1 MGQAEEKGPRVVVID
16 SDGDIRDLLEAML
29 DVAEEF
35 RLVKVF
41 ADAELGLEEVAARQ
55 PDAVVLDLDD
65 PELDGMETIDRLR
78 EAAPAARIVVI
89 SNFPDPLTLLEALR
103 HGADEYLDKARAWAD
118 VLPTIELLCSPT

>member
-1 MGQAEEKGPRVVVID
+1 MVVID

-41 ADAELGLEEVAARQ
+41 ADAEMGLEAVAARQ

-65 PELDGMETIDRLR
+65 PDLEGMETIDRIR
-78 EAAPAARIVVI
+78 EAAPSARIVVI
-89 SNFPDPLTLLEALR
+89 SAFPDPLTLLEALR
-103 HGADEYLDKARAWAD
+103 HGADEYLDKARAWSD
-118 VLPTIELLCSPT
+118 VLPTIELLCEAGYAEPSTRPR